1 MSYIV
6 FAVVGVSFGVLVA
19 SSMIPKFRLIPW
31 LSIVVVLLS
40 NIYFIVFILEA
51 DPNKSMLFAVG
62 GLFGVLLSPGYLWK
76 DHPLLEGLGYF
87 DRLKFAANNYRMLR
101 ETQNEKSRTD

>member
-6 FAVVGVSFGVLVA
+6 FAVVGASLGALVA

-31 LSIVVVLLS
+31 LSTVVVLLS
-40 NIYFIVFILEA
+40 NIYFISFVLET
-51 DPNKSMLFAVG
+51 DPNKSLLFVVSC
-62 GLFGVLLSPGYLWK
+62 LFGALMSSGFLWK

-87 DRLKFAANNYRMLR
+87 ERVKFAAKNTRMLQ
-101 ETQNEKSRTD
+101 ETRSKKVLH